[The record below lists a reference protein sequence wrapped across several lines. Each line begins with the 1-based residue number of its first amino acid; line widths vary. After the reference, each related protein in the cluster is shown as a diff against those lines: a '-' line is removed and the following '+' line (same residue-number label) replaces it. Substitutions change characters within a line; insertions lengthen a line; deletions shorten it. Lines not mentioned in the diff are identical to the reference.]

1 MEQSTVYDPVMSGFA
16 YLAVL
21 RRHLRLI
28 AFASGDFSF
37 NLYWQSSLF
46 YLLFFYTE
54 VLGLPPALAG
64 VVALAGSVW
73 DGAADLAIALVVES
87 SRKGPRWFV
96 VRAAGPLGLS
106 FIGLYVA
113 PTASVTALAI
123 LALAGQLLFRTFY
136 AIANVSYSAWSVRV
150 SSRSADRGIVAG
162 ARMIFGALAALTVTY
177 VTTHLPHMI
186 GGHADGRGFFAS
198 AAVLAVIGTLT
209 LLFLVMAVHAGKQD
223 RLPHVTTPAAV
234 PIRGSLMALARNRSF
249 VTLNLAALASSIAGG
264 LLIQSVLY
272 RFGAVGHD
280 ARTGS
285 QALATMSIVGAAC
298 VPGWM
303 LGGRAIG
310 TRATWLVAAALALTA
325 LVLFATLGRSDPV
338 ATELFLVIVQVAL
351 TGFNYAFWAMLPDT
365 VEFGELVTGV
375 RLETTTF
382 GAAALLQKLGVGL
395 ASALIGLTY
404 QLTGYRMVGP
414 GTSHAAGTALTMV
427 AGPALFIALSV
438 PLMLANPLRRNT
450 HDAIVQALAERSAG

>member
-1 MEQSTVYDPVMSGFA
+1 M
-16 YLAVL
+16 
-21 RRHLRLI
+21 
-28 AFASGDFSF
+28 
-37 NLYWQSSLF
+37 
-46 YLLFFYTE
+46 FFYTE
-54 VLGLPPALAG
+54 ILGLPPALAG
-64 VVALAGSVW
+64 VVALAGSIW

-87 SRKGPRWFV
+87 SLKGPRWFV

-106 FIGLYVA
+106 FIALYVA
-113 PTASVTALAI
+113 PTASVTTLAI
-123 LALAGQLLFRTFY
+123 LALVGQLLFRTFY
-136 AIANVSYSAWSVRV
+136 AIANISYSAWSVRV

-186 GGHADGRGFFAS
+186 GGHTDAWSFFAS
-198 AAVLAVIGTLT
+198 AAVLAVVGTLTLT
-209 LLFLVMAVHAGKQD
+209 LLFLVVAVHDGK
-223 RLPHVTTPAAV
+223 REMVPHVTTPAAV
-234 PIRGSLMALARNRSF
+234 PIRGSLMALTRNRSF

-264 LLIQSVLY
+264 LMIQSVLN
-272 RFGAVGHD
+272 RFGAVGPD

-310 TRATWLVAAALALTA
+310 TRATWLVAVALALA
-325 LVLFATLGRSDPV
+325 AFVLFATLGRFDPV
-338 ATELFLVIVQVAL
+338 ATEPFLVVMQVAL
-351 TGFNYAFWAMLPDT
+351 IGFNSAFWAMLPDT
-365 VEFGELVTGV
+365 VEFGALVAGV

-395 ASALIGLTY
+395 ASALMGLTY
-404 QLTGYRMVGP
+404 QLVGYRVVGP
-414 GTSHAAGTALTMV
+414 GTSHAAGTAVTMV

-450 HDAIVQALAERSAG
+450 HDAVVQALAARSAG

>member
-1 MEQSTVYDPVMSGFA
+1 MPVPA
-16 YLAVL
+16 YLAVR
-21 RRHLRLI
+21 RRHLGLI
-28 AFASGDFSF
+28 AFASGDFAF

-64 VVALAGSVW
+64 GVALAGLIW

-87 SRKGPRWFV
+87 TRKAPRWFV

-106 FIGLYVA
+106 FLGLYVA
-113 PTASVTALAI
+113 PVAAVASLAI
-123 LALAGQLLFRTFY
+123 LALAAQLLFRTFY

-150 SSRSADRGIVAG
+150 SNRSADRGIVAG

-177 VTTHLPHMI
+177 VTTHLPQAI
-186 GGHADGRGFFAS
+186 GGHADGWGFFAS
-198 AAVLAVIGTLT
+198 AAVLAVVGTLT
-209 LLFLVMAVHAGKQD
+209 LLLLVAAVHDGKRDVAPQ
-223 RLPHVTTPAAV
+223 VAMSAAIS
-234 PIRGSLMALARNRSF
+234 IRGSLMALVRNRSF

-272 RFGAVGHD
+272 HFGAVGHD

-310 TRATWLVAAALALTA
+310 TRATWLVAAALALATF
-325 LVLFATLGRSDPV
+325 VPFAMLGRSDLV
-338 ATELFLVIVQVAL
+338 ATELFLVVMQVSL

-375 RLETTTF
+375 RLETTIF

-395 ASALIGLTY
+395 ASALMGLTY
-404 QLTGYRMVGP
+404 QFVEYRMVGP
-414 GTSHAAGTALTMV
+414 GTAHAAGTAMTMI
-427 AGPALFIALSV
+427 AGPALFIALSM

-450 HDAIVQALAERSAG
+450 HDAIVEALAARNVR